1 MQRVPDTGLK
11 PSFDKRPTA
20 STNDTGQGQTPRFFL
35 LDIRSSPSGE
45 GILPPGIRS
54 EMTQTGTPDG
64 NRPGEEP
71 RTSALAM
78 LSIAGTWA
86 LYVVLV
92 AGRIAVIS
100 FDRKTALIER
110 HLLTAI
116 CGAIFTW
123 AVFLMLK
130 RWERWP
136 IGPRL
141 VLALTVTPVP
151 ALLLS
156 MLNYDIMFVLAPAE
170 LWTAHYRQ
178 SVGLVMI
185 AAQTLSENYFLM
197 AAWAIAYTAVSSAA
211 RHHDVQRRVAVAEA
225 ELRTAQLASLRYQIN
240 PHLLFNALNTVSAL
254 VLEGD
259 ADGAERALMAL
270 SVFLRSALAQQTD
283 EDVFLSDEIAHQQLY
298 LEIER
303 IRFGDRLCVEV
314 LVPPA
319 LASARVPGLLL
330 QPLVENSVRHGFS
343 RISSPVRI
351 VLRAEAIGDS
361 LRLTV
366 EDDAAADY
374 ADIGARE
381 GAQPV
386 SHDVATS
393 SGSGLGLGLRNVTA
407 RLAKRFGD
415 KARCSFSQRSTGG
428 FIAEI
433 VMPLRFSP
441 A

>member
-1 MQRVPDTGLK
+1 MPETGA
-11 PSFDKRPTA
+11 SDGDRPVGDRRA
-20 STNDTGQGQTPRFFL
+20 R
-35 LDIRSSPSGE
+35 
-45 GILPPGIRS
+45 
-54 EMTQTGTPDG
+54 
-64 NRPGEEP
+64 
-71 RTSALAM
+71 ALAII
-78 LSIAGTWA
+78 SIAGTWA

-100 FDRKTALIER
+100 FDRKIALVER

-116 CGAIFTW
+116 AGAILTW
-123 AVFLMLK
+123 AVFLVLK

-136 IGPRL
+136 IGPRIA
-141 VLALTVTPVP
+141 LALAVTPVP

-156 MLNYDIMFVLAPAE
+156 VLNYDIMFVLAPAE

-178 SVGLVMI
+178 SVGLIII

-211 RHHDVQRRVAVAEA
+211 RHQDVQRRMAVAEA

-283 EDVFLSDEIAHQQLY
+283 EDLFLADEIAHQLLY

-319 LASARVPGLLL
+319 LACARVPGLLL
-330 QPLVENSVRHGFS
+330 QPLVENAVRHGVS

-351 VLRAEAIGDS
+351 VLRAEATGGA

-366 EDDAAADY
+366 EDDAPAGPPDTGPADGKLQ
-374 ADIGARE
+374 AGH
-381 GAQPV
+381 GV
-386 SHDVATS
+386 GTS
-393 SGSGLGLGLRNVTA
+393 LSSGLGLGLGNVAA
-407 RLAKRFGD
+407 RLATRFGD
-415 KARCSFSQRSTGG
+415 EARCSFGKRSTGG

>member
-1 MQRVPDTGLK
+1 M
-11 PSFDKRPTA
+11 
-20 STNDTGQGQTPRFFL
+20 
-35 LDIRSSPSGE
+35 I
-45 GILPPGIRS
+45 
-54 EMTQTGTPDG
+54 QTGSPDRDRG
-64 NRPGEEP
+64 VRE
-71 RTSALAM
+71 RRASALAI

-100 FDRKTALIER
+100 FDRKVALIER

-116 CGAIFTW
+116 AGATLTWVIFL
-123 AVFLMLK
+123 VLK

-136 IGPRL
+136 IGPRIA
-141 VLALTVTPVP
+141 LALAVTPVP

-156 MLNYDIMFVLAPAE
+156 MLNYDIMFVLAPTE

-178 SVGLVMI
+178 SVGIIII

-197 AAWAIAYTAVSSAA
+197 AAWAIAYTAASSAA
-211 RHHDVQRRVAVAEA
+211 RHQDVQRRMAVAEA

-270 SVFLRSALAQQTD
+270 SVFLRSALAQPTD
-283 EDVFLSDEIAHQQLY
+283 EDLFLVDEIAHQQLY

-319 LASARVPGLLL
+319 LACARVPGLLL
-330 QPLVENSVRHGFS
+330 QPLVENAVRHGVS

-351 VLRAEAIGDS
+351 VLRAEAIGGS

-366 EDDAAADY
+366 EDDAPAGPSDTVPGEGPLHAGH
-374 ADIGARE
+374 GA
-381 GAQPV
+381 G
-386 SHDVATS
+386 TS
-393 SGSGLGLGLRNVTA
+393 LSSGLGLGLGNVAA
-407 RLAKRFGD
+407 RLATRFGD
-415 KARCSFSQRSTGG
+415 EARCSFGKRSTGG

-433 VMPLRFSP
+433 VMPLSFSP